1 VVRVISRS
9 TFDLQSVLD
18 TLLECT
24 SRPCQAE
31 NGSITIREGDVFRF
45 LASRSLDSA
54 FAVYDPTPVGPGA
67 AGPLPQP

>member
-9 TFDLQSVLD
+9 NFDLQPVLD

-24 SRPCQAE
+24 SRLCQAE

-54 FAVYDPTPVGPGA
+54 FAVYNRTPVRAGRGA
-67 AGPLPQP
+67 AAARP